1 MNKLLPLSATLMIF
15 GSLPISAA
23 LAWCDDD
30 CVIEAHEAAY
40 ERAAAREEAEEE
52 GYVVEQQPRHRPRR
66 DEPRQAEQTYART
79 RQSAAKRD
87 DDQPVARRPADS
99 SSQPRATAKIENSS
113 IATSGTRLAEG
124 TDDRS
129 GTAHREVGCKTF
141 FPTVGMT
148 LSVPCD

>member
-1 MNKLLPLSATLMIF
+1 MNKLLTLSAALMVF
-15 GSLPISAA
+15 GSFSMSSA
-23 LAWCDDD
+23 LAWCDED

-52 GYVVEQQPRHRPRR
+52 GYVIEPQTRQRPRR
-66 DEPRQAEQTYART
+66 GEPRQIEQTYARN
-79 RQSAAKRD
+79 RPSPAKRD
-87 DDQPVARRPADS
+87 DEPPVTRQPADS
-99 SSQPRATAKIENSS
+99 RSQTRATAKIENSS

-124 TDDRS
+124 DDYRS
-129 GTAHREVGCKTF
+129 EPAHREVGCKTF